1 MRSSITVPAALLALA
16 LSATPAVQADDRYQ
30 GRRDSI
36 RYDSRRVEA
45 LARDIQQ
52 TAYTIHLEAR
62 RNNRRPDRDEGR
74 MLSALSQLYRE
85 AEQFHDR
92 VDGRGRDER
101 GAVRHFENLVQEF
114 WQTGD
119 ALDRVAPRPYI
130 DRGMD
135 RIGSSLAE
143 LSRYYG
149 LDNRYDRRG
158 RNGRGYDRYE
168 RDRDDRDGR
177 YGRDRR
183 GDHDRWDGRN

>member
-1 MRSSITVPAALLALA
+1 
-16 LSATPAVQADDRYQ
+16 
-30 GRRDSI
+30 
-36 RYDSRRVEA
+36 
-45 LARDIQQ
+45 
-52 TAYTIHLEAR
+52 
-62 RNNRRPDRDEGR
+62 
-74 MLSALSQLYRE
+74 MLSALNQLYRE

-101 GAVRHFENLVQEF
+101 GAVRDFENLVEEF
-114 WQTGD
+114 WETGD
-119 ALDRVAPRPYI
+119 ALNRVAPRPYI

-158 RNGRGYDRYE
+158 GRYGRH
-168 RDRDDRDGR
+168 DRDGRYDRDRYDRDRRDR

-183 GDHDRWDGRN
+183 YDDDRWDGKKN